1 VLVDILQK
9 HLSNPPLIKGCRVA
23 SWAASLPE
31 EEQQGLAT
39 LQTKAVNVADLYRDL
54 SVVSLP
60 FKLTAFRSHMK
71 GYCACPKK

>member
-9 HLSNPPLIKGCRVA
+9 HLSKPPLVKGCIVA
-23 SWAASLPE
+23 SWAADLSE
-31 EEQQGLAT
+31 EEQQVLSN
-39 LQTKAVNVADLYRDL
+39 LQTKAVIVADLYRDL
-54 SVVSLP
+54 SVANLP